1 MSWDPGNPPAGWR
14 FDVDAGAWQ
23 QETSPGRWELMDPG
37 PEAYGLDKPPEPRP
51 EQEPPPVQQPPDE
64 RPSLTER
71 LRGKLLTADAVLQL
85 PAPSYLIDD
94 VLVRDTIAVLF
105 GKPGSGKSF
114 LALDFGLCVAGGLPW
129 QGREV
134 RGGPVLHVA
143 AEGVAGLGKRVAAW
157 QETSRLERLDGIWF
171 VPGAVT
177 LLQADRVAAL
187 VEVAAELKPALV
199 VLDTLARSMVGGDEN
214 SARDVGVAIDA
225 TDRLRVATG
234 ATVLLVHH
242 TTKDGSAFRGS
253 SALEGA
259 ADTMLECSDDDGWMK
274 LVCEKQ
280 KDDAEFPPIRLRRE
294 VVTLANGMSSCV
306 LRAARPLEGP
316 AAEDRF
322 QAAVLE
328 ALWKD
333 FGSTGAS
340 GPVLREALQMSE
352 ATCSRTMNALLK
364 QGLVT
369 NVGTTAR
376 PIWKAVGGGDAP

>member
-1 MSWDPGNPPAGWR
+1 MNRGQAEAVARYHDEGWQPWEIAQR
-14 FDVDAGAWQ
+14 TGLTAAQVQAEIA
-23 QETSPGRWELMDPG
+23 RWEG
-37 PEAYGLDKPPEPRP
+37 KRPPRE
-51 EQEPPPVQQPPDE
+51 EPPPEPPDE
-64 RPSLTER
+64 REALADK
-71 LRGKLLTADAVLQL
+71 LRGKLLTVAGVLEL
-85 PAPSYLIDD
+85 PAPSYLVDD
-94 VLVRDTIAVLF
+94 VLVRDSIAVLF

-134 RGGPVLHVA
+134 RGGPVLYVA

-157 QETSRLERLDGIWF
+157 QEATRVDRLDGIWF
-171 VPGAVT
+171 MPGALN
-177 LLQADRVAAL
+177 LLQTERVAAL

-214 SARDVGVAIDA
+214 SARDVGVAVDA
-225 TDRLRVATG
+225 ADRLRVATG

-259 ADTMLECSDDDGWMK
+259 ADTMLECTDDDGWMR
-274 LVCEKQ
+274 LACEKQ

-294 VVTLANGMSSCV
+294 VVTLADGFTTSCV
-306 LRAARPLEGP
+306 LRAPSGLE
-316 AAEDRF
+316 ASAVADRH

-340 GPVLREALQMSE
+340 GPVLREALQMSP
-352 ATCSRTMNALLK
+352 ATFSRAVNGLLK
-364 QGLVT
+364 TGEVT
-369 NVGTTAR
+369 NVGSPAR
-376 PIWKAVGGGDAP
+376 PVWKAVAQGGAP

>member
-1 MSWDPGNPPAGWR
+1 VSWDPLFPPAGWR
-14 FDVDAGAWQ
+14 YEEVAGAWQ
-23 QETSPGRWELMDPG
+23 HETSPGRWETMEPP
-37 PEAYGLDKPPEPRP
+37 PEAYGLASPNGDEPPLPEPPE
-51 EQEPPPVQQPPDE
+51 EQEPPE
-64 RPSLTER
+64 RETLADKF
-71 LRGKLLTADAVLQL
+71 RGKLLTADGVLRL

-134 RGGPVLHVA
+134 RGGSVLHVA

-157 QETSRLERLDGIWF
+157 QEAFRLERLDDIWF
-171 VPGAVT
+171 MPGAVN
-177 LLQADRVAAL
+177 LLQPDRVAAL

-274 LVCEKQ
+274 LICEKQ

-294 VVTLANGMSSCV
+294 VVSLADGATSCV
-306 LRAARPLEGP
+306 LRAVSPLEG
-316 AAEDRF
+316 AAVGDRY
-322 QAAVLE
+322 QAAALE

-340 GPVLREALQMSE
+340 GPTLRETLQMSS
-352 ATCSRTMNALLK
+352 ATCSRTMNGLLSR
-364 QGLVT
+364 GLVE
-369 NVGTTAR
+369 NIGTATR
-376 PIWKAVGGGDAP
+376 PFWKAVGGGAAP